1 MATVLIADD
10 NEQILSVLERYA
22 LNEGYKVILAKD
34 GEQAIDLYEKNQ
46 VSLVLLD
53 VMMPKVDGFELLP
66 EARILSVSWVSTL
79 ERMIIL

>member
-1 MATVLIADD
+1 MSSMATVLIADD

-46 VSLVLLD
+46 VSIVLLD
-53 VMMPKVDGFELLP
+53 VMMPKVDGFEVCRHNP
-66 EARILSVSWVSTL
+66 
-79 ERMIIL
+79 

>member
-1 MATVLIADD
+1 MSSMATVLIADD

-53 VMMPKVDGFELLP
+53 VMMPLK
-66 EARILSVSWVSTL
+66 
-79 ERMIIL
+79 

>member
-34 GEQAIDLYEKNQ
+34 GEQAIDLYEKIR
-46 VSLVLLD
+46 SALCCLT
-53 VMMPKVDGFELLP
+53 
-66 EARILSVSWVSTL
+66 S
-79 ERMIIL
+79 